1 MNYMINCIGLY
12 KNYMTKNALRDIN
25 LKFQEGKI
33 YGLLGPNGSGK
44 TTLMKIIADLH
55 KQSSG
60 EILICDEKPSH
71 KTRAYVAFMPTE
83 NFIYGWMKVK
93 ESLKFYEDMYPD
105 FDRQKAEELIK
116 FMELDM
122 NQKVSSLSTGQRAR
136 LKITLTISRRAKIY
150 MLDEPLNGLDPIS
163 RTKIKECI
171 IEQFNAEGVML
182 ISTHL
187 VNEIE
192 QILDEVGFLSHG
204 QVILQG
210 ETEALRVQKGKSL
223 EDIYRE
229 VYGNVEA
236 H

>member
-105 FDRQKAEELIK
+105 FDRQKADELVK

-192 QILDEVGFLSHG
+192 QILDEVVFLSHG

-210 ETEALRVQKGKSL
+210 ETEALRIQKGKSL

>member
-60 EILICDEKPSH
+60 DILICDEKPSH

-105 FDRQKAEELIK
+105 FDRQKADELVK

-136 LKITLTISRRAKIY
+136 LKITLVISRRAKIY

-192 QILDEVGFLSHG
+192 QILDEVVFLSHG

-210 ETEALRVQKGKSL
+210 ETEALRAQKGKSL

>member
-136 LKITLTISRRAKIY
+136 LKITLTISRRARIY

-192 QILDEVGFLSHG
+192 QILDEVVFLSHG

>member
-1 MNYMINCIGLY
+1 MKPLIVCNNLNKRYMS
-12 KNYMTKNALRDIN
+12 KKALIDFSQN
-25 LKFQEGKI
+25 FEEGKI

-60 EILICDEKPSH
+60 EVLIDGEIPSH
-71 KTRAYVAFMPTE
+71 RTRANVAFMPTE
-83 NFIYGWMKVK
+83 NFIYGWMRVG
-93 ESLKFYEDMYPD
+93 EAVRFYADMYAD
-105 FDRQKAEELIK
+105 FDLVKANELIS
-116 FMELDM
+116 FMELDSK
-122 NQKVSSLSTGQRAR
+122 QKVSSLSTGQKAR
-136 LKITLTISRRAKIY
+136 LKITLTISRKSKIY

-171 IEQFNAEGVML
+171 IDQFDAEGVML

-192 QILDEVGFLSHG
+192 QILDEVIFLNHG
-204 QVILQG
+204 EVVLRG
-210 ETEALRVQKGKSL
+210 ETETLRRDKGKSL

-229 VYGNVEA
+229 VYGNA
-236 H
+236 

>member
-1 MNYMINCIGLY
+1 MS
-12 KNYMTKNALRDIN
+12 KKALID
-25 LKFQEGKI
+25 FSQTFEEGKI

-60 EILICDEKPSH
+60 EILISGEIPSH
-71 KTRAYVAFMPTE
+71 KTRAIVAFMPTE
-83 NFIYGWMKVK
+83 NFIYGWMRVG
-93 ESLKFYEDMYPD
+93 EAVRFYADMYAD
-105 FDRQKAEELIK
+105 FDLVKADELIK
-116 FMELDM
+116 FMELDAK
-122 NQKVSSLSTGQRAR
+122 QKVSSLSTGQKAR
-136 LKITLTISRRAKIY
+136 LKITLTIARKSRIY

-171 IEQFNAEGVML
+171 IDQFDAEGVML

-192 QILDEVGFLSHG
+192 QILDEVIFLNHG
-204 QVILQG
+204 EVVLRG
-210 ETEALRVQKGKSL
+210 ETETLRSERGKSL

-229 VYGNVEA
+229 VYGNA
-236 H
+236 

>member
-105 FDRQKAEELIK
+105 FDRQKADELVK

-136 LKITLTISRRAKIY
+136 LKITLVISRRAKIY

-192 QILDEVGFLSHG
+192 QILDEVVFLSHG

>member
-1 MNYMINCIGLY
+1 MS
-12 KNYMTKNALRDIN
+12 KRALIDFN
-25 LKFQEGKI
+25 QHFEAGKI

-55 KQSSG
+55 KQSTG
-60 EILICDEKPSH
+60 TITIMGEKPSH
-71 KTRAYVAFMPTE
+71 KTRADVAFMPTE
-83 NFIYGWMKVK
+83 NFIYGWMRVK
-93 ESLKFYEDMYPD
+93 EALAFYNDMYAD
-105 FDRQKAEELIK
+105 FDLGRAEALIE
-116 FMELDM
+116 FMELDL

-136 LKITLTISRRAKIY
+136 LKITLTISRKAKIY

-171 IEQFNAEGVML
+171 IDQFDSDGVML

-192 QILDEVGFLSHG
+192 QILDEVIFLNYG
-204 QVILQG
+204 EVVLKG
-210 ETEALRVQKGKSL
+210 ETETLRIERGKSL

-229 VYGNVEA
+229 VYGNV
-236 H
+236 

>member
-1 MNYMINCIGLY
+1 MNVIIECVSLNKRYMS
-12 KNYMTKNALRDIN
+12 KRALIDFN
-25 LKFQEGKI
+25 QHFEAGKI

-55 KQSSG
+55 KQSTG
-60 EILICDEKPSH
+60 TITIMGEKPSH
-71 KTRAYVAFMPTE
+71 KTRADVAFMPTE
-83 NFIYGWMKVK
+83 NFIYGWMRVK
-93 ESLKFYEDMYPD
+93 EALAFYNDMYAD
-105 FDRQKAEELIK
+105 FDLGRAEALIE
-116 FMELDM
+116 FMELDL

-136 LKITLTISRRAKIY
+136 LKITLTISRKAKIY

-171 IEQFNAEGVML
+171 IDQFDSDGVML

-192 QILDEVGFLSHG
+192 QILDEVIFLNYG
-204 QVILQG
+204 EVVLKG
-210 ETEALRVQKGKSL
+210 ETETLRIERGKSL

-229 VYGNVEA
+229 VYGNV
-236 H
+236 

>member
-1 MNYMINCIGLY
+1 MSKKAL
-12 KNYMTKNALRDIN
+12 KNIN

-33 YGLLGPNGSGK
+33 YGILGPNGSGK

-55 KQSSG
+55 KQSAG
-60 EILICDEKPSH
+60 DILICGEKPSH
-71 KTRAYVAFMPTE
+71 KTRAYVAYMPTE
-83 NFIYGWMKVK
+83 NFVYGWMRVK
-93 ESLKFYEDMYPD
+93 DAFIFYKDMYAD
-105 FDRQKAEELIK
+105 FDAVRAEELLK

-122 NQKVSSLSTGQRAR
+122 NQKVASLSTGQRAR
-136 LKITLTISRRAKIY
+136 LKITLVISRRARVY

-171 IEQFNAEGVML
+171 IDQFNAEGVML

-192 QILDEVGFLSHG
+192 QILDEVIFLDHG
-204 QVILQG
+204 EVILQG
-210 ETEALRVQKGKSL
+210 ETEAMRIQKGKSL

-229 VYGNVEA
+229 VYGNV
-236 H
+236 

>member
-1 MNYMINCIGLY
+1 MS
-12 KNYMTKNALRDIN
+12 KKALIDIN

-33 YGLLGPNGSGK
+33 YGILGPNGSGK
-44 TTLMKIIADLH
+44 TTLMKVIADLH
-55 KQSSG
+55 EQSAG
-60 EILICDEKPSH
+60 EVLICGEKPSH
-71 KTRAYVAFMPTE
+71 HTRAYVAYMPTE
-83 NFIYGWMKVK
+83 NFVYGWMRVK
-93 ESLKFYEDMYPD
+93 DAVSFYKDMYKD
-105 FDRQKAEELIK
+105 FDLNRANDLLK

-122 NQKVSSLSTGQRAR
+122 NQRVSSLSTGQRAR
-136 LKITLTISRRAKIY
+136 LKITLIISRRARIY

-192 QILDEVGFLSHG
+192 QILDEVIFLNEG
-204 QVILQG
+204 RVILEG
-210 ETEALRVQKGKSL
+210 ETEALRIQHGKSL

-229 VYGNVEA
+229 VYGNV
-236 H
+236 

>member
-136 LKITLTISRRAKIY
+136 LKITLTISRRARIY
-150 MLDEPLNGLDPIS
+150 MMDEPLNGLDPIS

-192 QILDEVGFLSHG
+192 
-204 QVILQG
+204 
-210 ETEALRVQKGKSL
+210 
-223 EDIYRE
+223 
-229 VYGNVEA
+229 
-236 H
+236 